1 VFPRWLFVKYRV
13 SGSCFGLDMRI
24 CFGELEI
31 SALPGK
37 FKKIFEITE
46 GGHFCFFGSL
56 TGGKTVSIL

>member
-1 VFPRWLFVKYRV
+1 
-13 SGSCFGLDMRI
+13 M

-37 FKKIFEITE
+37 FKKIFEIAE
-46 GGHFCFFGSL
+46 GGFLCFFESL